1 MPLPLKGLLV
11 IEFCQFLAG
20 PSAGLR
26 LADLGARVIKIERP
40 GTGEAGRQ
48 IAIKNLFVEGSSLVF
63 HTINRNK
70 ESYAADLKNP
80 DDLAKVKQLLAQADI
95 MTHNFRP
102 GIMEKIGLGYAAV
115 QALNPRLI
123 YGVVTGYGPTGP
135 WANKPGQDLL
145 IQSLSGL
152 AYLSGTQADSPTPF
166 GIAVADIICGSHFA
180 QGLLAALLKRGKT
193 GQGVLV
199 EVSLLESVLDMQ
211 FELLT
216 THLNDGGQLP
226 RRGAV
231 RGTAHAY
238 LSAPY
243 GIYQTQDGYL
253 ALAMG
258 NLDKLDAKLNTGI
271 LADYPTASSWFDGRD
286 DIVARLATAL
296 RKHPTA
302 AWLAILEPLGIWCA
316 EVLNYQ
322 QATSSPGFEVLGM
335 QQFVN
340 LTDSQQ
346 LLTTRCPIRIDGEK
360 LYSDKAA
367 PKPGSDTAAIQSEFG
382 LGSPSAS
389 TSPPSP
395 LSRGEGGL
403 ISSSSLELD
412 SNKTASEKPTT
423 LELKINPPS
432 PRERGLGG
440 EVDARA
446 KPLAGLLV
454 VDFSQFLSG
463 PSAALRLADMGA
475 RVIKIE
481 RPETGD
487 ICRHLYTSNVIM
499 NGESSVFHAINRN
512 KESFAADLKNAA
524 DREQV
529 WALVRRADVMMHNY
543 RPGVMERLG
552 FDYASVK
559 AQNPSVVYGEISG
572 YGPEGPWRD
581 KPGQDLLL
589 QSVSG
594 LTWLSGN
601 ADAGPVPM
609 GMSIVDMLA
618 GAHLAQG
625 LLACL
630 VRRSTSGEGGL
641 VQVSMLESAFDFQ
654 FETITTF
661 FNDGGALPQR
671 TTRNNA
677 HAYLGAPYGIYQ
689 TSNGFLALAMG
700 SIPVLG
706 RLLGCEPLL
715 QYPEPAQAFTQ
726 RDEIKATLAGHLRTD
741 TTEAWL
747 ALLEPAD
754 IWCANVLT
762 WDELLAHEGFQ
773 ALNMVQE
780 VTMADG
786 YAYRTTRCPIRLDGE
801 LLTSPK
807 GSPQLGQDN
816 SALLREFTAI
826 QSLRYD
832 A

>member
-1 MPLPLKGLLV
+1 MSLPLSGLLV
-11 IEFCQFLAG
+11 IEFSQFLAA

-80 DDLAKVKQLLAQADI
+80 DDLAQVKQLLMQADI

-102 GIMEKIGLGYAAV
+102 GIMEKIGLSYEDV
-115 QALNPRLI
+115 RVLNPRLI
-123 YGVVTGYGPTGP
+123 YGVVTGYGSTGP
-135 WANKPGQDLL
+135 WATKPGQDLL
-145 IQSLSGL
+145 IQSMSGL
-152 AYLSGTQADSPTPF
+152 TYLSGTKDDGPTPF

-180 QGLLAALLKRGKT
+180 QGLLAAVLKRGTT
-193 GQGVLV
+193 GRGTLV

-226 RRGAV
+226 QRGAA

-243 GIYQTQDGYL
+243 GIYQTSNGFL

-258 NLDKLDAKLNTGI
+258 NLDNLDTTLGTGI
-271 LADYPTASSWFDGRD
+271 LAEYPIASSWFDGRD
-286 DIVARLATAL
+286 DIAARIATSL
-296 RKHPTA
+296 REQPTA
-302 AWLAILEPLGIWCA
+302 TWLTILEPLGIWCA

-322 QATSSPGFEVLGM
+322 QATSSPGYEALGM
-335 QQFVN
+335 KQFVN
-340 LTDSQQ
+340 LTNGQQ
-346 LLTTRCPIRIDGEK
+346 LPTTRCPIRIDGEK
-360 LYSDKAA
+360 LYSDRAA
-367 PKPGSDTAAIQSEFG
+367 PTPGRHTAAIQAEFNLATAG
-382 LGSPSAS
+382 TIPPAS
-389 TSPPSP
+389 F
-395 LSRGEGGL
+395 
-403 ISSSSLELD
+403 
-412 SNKTASEKPTT
+412 SEKADAKNVVRTEKRP
-423 LELKINPPS
+423 LE
-432 PRERGLGG
+432 
-440 EVDARA
+440 
-446 KPLAGLLV
+446 GLLV

-512 KESFAADLKNAA
+512 KQSFAVDLKNEDDKA
-524 DREQV
+524 QV
-529 WALVRRADVMMHNY
+529 WELISRADVVMHNY

-552 FDYASVK
+552 FDYARVK
-559 AQNPSVVYGEISG
+559 AYNPNVVYGEISG

-609 GMSIVDMLA
+609 GLSIVDMLA

-630 VRRSTSGEGGL
+630 VRRSVSGEGGL

-671 TTRNNA
+671 TAHNNA

-700 SIPVLG
+700 SIPKLG
-706 RLLGCEPLL
+706 QLLGCEPLL
-715 QYPEPAQAFTQ
+715 SYPEPAQAFTQ
-726 RDEIKATLAGHLRTD
+726 RDEIKATLAEHLKTD

-747 ALLEPAD
+747 AILEPAD
-754 IWCANVLT
+754 IWCANVLS
-762 WDELLAHEGFQ
+762 WDKLLAHEGFA
-773 ALNMVQE
+773 ALHMVQE
-780 VTMADG
+780 VTMGDG
-786 YAYRTTRCPIRLDGE
+786 YQYRTTRCPIRFDGE
-801 LLTSPK
+801 LLTSPI
-807 GSPQLGQDN
+807 GSPRLGQDN
-816 SALLREFTAI
+816 AAI
-826 QSLRYD
+826 LAEIATLQAARHD

>member
-1 MPLPLKGLLV
+1 MTRPLEGLLV

-80 DDLAKVKQLLAQADI
+80 DDLAQVKQLLAQADV

-102 GIMEKIGLGYAAV
+102 GIMEKIGLDYAAV
-115 QALNPRLI
+115 QALNPRLV
-123 YGVVTGYGPTGP
+123 YGVVTGYGTLGP
-135 WANKPGQDLL
+135 WAAKPGQDLL

-152 AYLSGTQADSPTPF
+152 AYLSGTAHDGPMPF
-166 GIAVADIICGSHFA
+166 GIAVADILCGAHFA
-180 QGLLAALLKRGKT
+180 QGLLAALLQQRQTGRGA
-193 GQGVLV
+193 LV

-216 THLNDGGQLP
+216 THLNDGGRLP
-226 RRGAV
+226 QRGAA

-243 GIYQTQDGYL
+243 GLYPTQDGYL

-258 NLDKLDAKLNTGI
+258 NLDKLDAALHTGI
-271 LADYPTASSWFDGRD
+271 LADYPTPSSWFEGRD
-286 DIVARLATAL
+286 DIAARLAPAL
-296 RKHPTA
+296 CAKPTA
-302 AWLAILEPLGIWCA
+302 AWLATLEPLGIWCA
-316 EVLNYQ
+316 EVLTYR
-322 QATSSPGFEVLGM
+322 QATSSPGYQVLGM
-335 QQFVN
+335 QQLVR
-340 LTDSQQ
+340 LADGQP
-346 LLTTRCPIRIDGEK
+346 LPTTRCPIRIDGEK
-360 LYSDKAA
+360 LYSAQAA
-367 PKPGSDTAAIQSEFG
+367 PRPGQHTEAIKEAFNLGLRVTAGASSPGPLSFGEGAGAASERLL
-382 LGSPSAS
+382 LGSP
-389 TSPPSP
+389 P
-395 LSRGEGGL
+395 L
-403 ISSSSLELD
+403 
-412 SNKTASEKPTT
+412 K
-423 LELKINPPS
+423 
-432 PRERGLGG
+432 ERGPGG
-440 EVDARA
+440 EAIAR
-446 KPLAGLLV
+446 PLAGLLV

-512 KESFAADLKNAA
+512 KESFAADLKSDA
-524 DREQV
+524 DRAQV
-529 WALVRRADVMMHNY
+529 WELVRRADVVLHNY

-552 FDYASVK
+552 FDYARVK
-559 AQNPSVVYGEISG
+559 EQNPSVVYGEISG
-572 YGPEGPWRD
+572 YGSEGPWRD

-589 QSVSG
+589 QAASG

-609 GMSIVDMLA
+609 GLSIVDMLA

-630 VRRSTSGEGGL
+630 VRRSRRGAGGL
-641 VQVSMLESAFDFQ
+641 VQVSMLESALDFQ
-654 FETITTF
+654 FETLTTF
-661 FNDGGALPQR
+661 FNDGGALPER
-671 TTRNNA
+671 TRHNNA

-700 SIPVLG
+700 SIPKLG
-706 RLLGCEPLL
+706 ELLACPALL
-715 QYPEPAQAFTQ
+715 AYPEPAQAFAQ
-726 RDEIKATLAGHLRTD
+726 RDEIKATLAKHLKTSP
-741 TTEAWL
+741 TEAWL
-747 ALLEPAD
+747 AVLEPAD
-754 IWCANVLT
+754 IWCAEVLT
-762 WDELLAHEGFQ
+762 WDKLLAHEGFQ
-773 ALNMVQE
+773 ALRMVQE
-780 VTMADG
+780 VAMADG
-786 YAYRTTRCPIRLDGE
+786 YRYRTTRCPIRLDGE
-801 LLTSPK
+801 RLTSPV
-807 GSPQLGQDN
+807 GSPRLGQN
-816 SALLREFTAI
+816 NAALLREFIAFQPTRHEA
-826 QSLRYD
+826 
-832 A
+832 

>member
-11 IEFCQFLAG
+11 IEFSQFLAA

-40 GTGEAGRQ
+40 GSGEAGRQ

-80 DDLAKVKQLLAQADI
+80 ADLAQVKQLLAQADI

-102 GIMEKIGLGYAAV
+102 GIMEKIGLDYDAV
-115 QALNPRLI
+115 RAINPRI
-123 YGVVTGYGPTGP
+123 VYGVVTGYGPTGP
-135 WANKPGQDLL
+135 WATKPGQDLL
-145 IQSLSGL
+145 IQSMSGL
-152 AYLSGTQADSPTPF
+152 AYLSGTKYDGPTPF

-180 QGLLAALLKRGKT
+180 QGLLAALLKRNRT
-193 GQGVLV
+193 GQSVLV

-226 RRGAV
+226 QRGAA

-243 GIYQTQDGYL
+243 GIYQTRDSYL

-258 NLDKLDAKLNTGI
+258 NLDKLDAVLDTGI
-271 LADYPTASSWFDGRD
+271 LADYPTASSWFEGRD
-286 DIVARLATAL
+286 DIAERLVDAL
-296 RKHPTA
+296 REEPTA
-302 AWLAILEPLGIWCA
+302 TWLARLEPLGVWCA

-322 QATSSPGFEVLGM
+322 QATSSPGYQALGM
-335 QQFVN
+335 QQLVK
-340 LTDSQQ
+340 LTDGQS
-346 LLTTRCPIRIDGEK
+346 LPTTRCPIRIDGEK

-367 PKPGSDTAAIQSEFG
+367 PKPGRDTAAIQEEFG
-382 LGSPSAS
+382 LGAAL
-389 TSPPSP
+389 PPNPNSSEKESLAFSDVSDRPAP
-395 LSRGEGGL
+395 LSR
-403 ISSSSLELD
+403 
-412 SNKTASEKPTT
+412 
-423 LELKINPPS
+423 
-432 PRERGLGG
+432 RGKARG
-440 EVDARA
+440 EVNP
-446 KPLAGLLV
+446 KPLADLLV

-512 KESFAADLKNAA
+512 KESFAVDLKNEDDKAQV
-524 DREQV
+524 RE
-529 WALVRRADVMMHNY
+529 LLRRADVVMHNY

-559 AQNPSVVYGEISG
+559 ALNPNVVYGEISG
-572 YGPEGPWRD
+572 YGPDGPWRD

-589 QSVSG
+589 QSVAG
-594 LTWLSGN
+594 LAWLSGN

-609 GMSIVDMLA
+609 GLSIVDMLA

-630 VRRSTSGEGGL
+630 VRRGRRGEGGL

-671 TTRNNA
+671 TQHNSA

-715 QYPEPAQAFTQ
+715 HYLEPAQAFTE
-726 RDEIKATLAGHLRTD
+726 RDEIKATLAQHLRTA

-747 ALLEPAD
+747 AILEPAD
-754 IWCANVLT
+754 IWCANVLS
-762 WDELLAHEGFQ
+762 WDKLLAHEGFA
-773 ALNMVQE
+773 ALNVVQE
-780 VTMADG
+780 VSMRDG
-786 YAYRTTRCPIRLDGE
+786 YQYRTTRCPIRLDGE
-801 LLTSPK
+801 LLTSPV
-807 GSPQLGQDN
+807 GSPKLGQDN
-816 SALLREFTAI
+816 AAILAEIATPQTA
-826 QSLRYD
+826 RHD